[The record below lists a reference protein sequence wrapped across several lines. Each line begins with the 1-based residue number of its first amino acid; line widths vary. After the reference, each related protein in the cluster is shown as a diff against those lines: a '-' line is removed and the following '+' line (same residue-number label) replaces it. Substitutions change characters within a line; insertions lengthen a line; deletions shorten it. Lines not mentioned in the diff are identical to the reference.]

1 VADFG
6 SCAGISRSSRL
17 RPTELQNYNMPQ
29 SLFLPGKTAVF
40 AIGGHV
46 SETSDE
52 TDPPEAYKVSP

>member
-1 VADFG
+1 
-6 SCAGISRSSRL
+6 
-17 RPTELQNYNMPQ
+17 MPR
-29 SLFLPGKTAVF
+29 SLFFPGKTAVF